1 MFPIHVQYVILPRD
15 RIVVVVLGV
24 VALNVDVL
32 IFVVVVNLCVVV
44 SKSSHSWRGPGTG
57 TA

>member
-15 RIVVVVLGV
+15 RIVVVVLGD
-24 VALNVDVL
+24 VALNVVVR
-32 IFVVVVNLCVVV
+32 IVVVVVNLCVVV
-44 SKSSHSWRGPGTG
+44 SKSSNSWRGPGTG

>member
-1 MFPIHVQYVILPRD
+1 MFPVHVLPRD

-24 VALNVDVL
+24 VALNVVVR
-32 IFVVVVNLCVVV
+32 IVVVVVNLCVVV
-44 SKSSHSWRGPGTG
+44 SKASNSWRGPGTG

>member
-1 MFPIHVQYVILPRD
+1 VFPIHVQYVVLPRD

-32 IFVVVVNLCVVV
+32 IIVAVVNLCVVV
-44 SKSSHSWRGPGTG
+44 SKSSNSWRGPGTG

>member
-1 MFPIHVQYVILPRD
+1 MFPIHVQYVVLPRD

-32 IFVVVVNLCVVV
+32 IIVAVVNLCVVV
-44 SKSSHSWRGPGTG
+44 SKSSNSWRGPGTG

>member
-1 MFPIHVQYVILPRD
+1 MYVILPRD

-24 VALNVDVL
+24 VALNVVVL
-32 IFVVVVNLCVVV
+32 IVVEVVNLCVVV
-44 SKSSHSWRGPGTG
+44 SKSSNSWRGPGTG